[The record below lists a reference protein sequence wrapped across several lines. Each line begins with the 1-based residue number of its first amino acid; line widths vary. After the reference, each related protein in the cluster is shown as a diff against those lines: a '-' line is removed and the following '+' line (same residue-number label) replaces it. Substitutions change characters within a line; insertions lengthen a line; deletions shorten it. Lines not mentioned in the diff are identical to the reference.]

1 MKDQEKQ
8 DALQT
13 DSYKTD
19 LRSGVWVFFLLAVFT
34 VGEFLA
40 AVIAPTL
47 GWLLIIVALPKAYFV
62 ITEYM
67 HIRYLFNPDE
77 ESHS

>member
-1 MKDQEKQ
+1 MADQEKKN
-8 DALQT
+8 ALQA

-19 LRSGVWVFFLLAVFT
+19 LRTGVWIFFLLAVFT
-34 VGEFLA
+34 IGEFLA

-67 HIRYLFNPDE
+67 HIRYLFNSDE